1 MPNTV
6 LQLCDTGLAS
16 FAPSRSNIL
25 GGSRM
30 TIFLT
35 RFASFRDIILHFG
48 EDHNINVPAQS
59 IANEFDSDG
68 FPVLS
73 KIVITSPPLLFVR
86 RPDFTVQISMT
97 HNGQGRPGSTQVP
110 GCFCLL
116 QLPATILVATDSAIS
131 VSVFCVPIRRPQFGH
146 SGFCKPTVDVCS
158 RPNNDRTGSY

>member
-1 MPNTV
+1 
-6 LQLCDTGLAS
+6 
-16 FAPSRSNIL
+16 
-25 GGSRM
+25 M

-68 FPVLS
+68 IPVLS
-73 KIVITSPPLLFVR
+73 KIVITIPPLLVG
-86 RPDFTVQISMT
+86 RPDFTVKVSMT
-97 HNGQGRPGSTQVP
+97 HNGQGRQGSTQVP

-131 VSVFCVPIRRPQFGH
+131 VSVF
-146 SGFCKPTVDVCS
+146 
-158 RPNNDRTGSY
+158 